1 MNKFIKQ
8 ILLYTILCSILF
20 VILYLGL
27 ALCKNIMLY
36 KNNKTEGYM
45 SIIGPVI
52 VPKISL
58 TSKPKNTYY
67 KNMKITQ
74 DFDKDNVITSYKN

>member
-1 MNKFIKQ
+1 MNKFMKKI
-8 ILLYTILCSILF
+8 ILYCILCTILF

-27 ALCKNIMLY
+27 ALYKNIILQR
-36 KNNKTEGYM
+36 NNKFEGYM

-52 VPKISL
+52 IPRISL
-58 TSKPKNTYY
+58 TAKPRNTYY